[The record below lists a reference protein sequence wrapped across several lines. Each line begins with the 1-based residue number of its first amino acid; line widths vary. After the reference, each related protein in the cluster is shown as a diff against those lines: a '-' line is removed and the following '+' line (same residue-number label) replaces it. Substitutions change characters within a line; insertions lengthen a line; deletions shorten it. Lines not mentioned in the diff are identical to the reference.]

1 MRRAPAAM
9 AAVLGVPI
17 FFCSLMAASLAVE
30 KPHVYQWRS
39 GGRLLTTWHP
49 PTNANEA
56 KIWLLALVPPALL
69 VVVGVGASFVPYG
82 FYAVCAAAI
91 VDVLAV
97 THRLDTWAAHHTTRF
112 PNGVDLIPASN
123 PASDKINPGEWE
135 GKARDTALSGQHWTI
150 AIAAAAALM
159 VMGLTLRRR
168 WLRGRAAPAPPPLEG
183 VHAPEVTPPGLRGQ
197 L

>member
-1 MRRAPAAM
+1 VRKAPPAM

-49 PTNANEA
+49 PTNGNEA
-56 KIWLLALVPPALL
+56 KIWLLALAPPALL
-69 VVVGVGASFVPYG
+69 VLVGVAAAFVPYG
-82 FYAVCAAAI
+82 VYVVCCAAV

-97 THRLDTWAAHHTTRF
+97 THRLDMWAAHHAARF
-112 PNGVDLIPASN
+112 PNGVDLIPRSN

-135 GKARDTALSGQHWTI
+135 GKARDTALSGQHWTV
-150 AIAAAAALM
+150 AIAVAAALLM
-159 VMGLTLRRR
+159 AGIAIRRR
-168 WLRGRAAPAPPPLEG
+168 WLGAGSAPAPPPLEG
-183 VHAPEVTPPGLRGQ
+183 VHAPDATPPGLGGP